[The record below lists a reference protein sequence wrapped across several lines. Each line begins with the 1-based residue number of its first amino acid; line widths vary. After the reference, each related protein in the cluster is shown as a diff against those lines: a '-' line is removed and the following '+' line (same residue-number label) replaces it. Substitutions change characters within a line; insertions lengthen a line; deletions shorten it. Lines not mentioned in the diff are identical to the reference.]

1 MAQLDPLEKEMATH
15 SRILFFVVFLIT
27 TPVFLPEK
35 FHGQRSLVGY
45 SPWGPKELHTTE
57 WLHSLHWWHSGKEST
72 CQFRRHRFDSW
83 VRKIPWRRKWQSNPV
98 LLPEKSHGQKNLV
111 GTVHEIT
118 KESDTTYKLNNSKGV
133 ANRDEMTVRSHGGK
147 RKQEIHR
154 HPR

>member
-1 MAQLDPLEKEMATH
+1 M
-15 SRILFFVVFLIT
+15 
-27 TPVFLPEK
+27 
-35 FHGQRSLVGY
+35 GY
-45 SPWGPKELHTTE
+45 SPWGPKESDTTE
-57 WLHSLHWWHSGKEST
+57 WLHSLHWWRSGKEST

-98 LLPEKSHGQKNLV
+98 LLPEKSHGEKNQV

-118 KESDTTYKLNNSKGV
+118 KESDTTYKLNNNKGV

-147 RKQEIHR
+147 IKQEISR